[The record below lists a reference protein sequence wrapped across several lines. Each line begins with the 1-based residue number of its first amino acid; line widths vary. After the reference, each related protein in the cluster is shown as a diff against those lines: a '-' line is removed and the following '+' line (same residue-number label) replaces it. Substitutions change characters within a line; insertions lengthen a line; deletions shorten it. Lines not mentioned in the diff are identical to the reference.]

1 VKDNCSPYDVLRL
14 APDATNEE
22 IKAQYRKLVADNH
35 PDRLMG
41 RGVPAEFVAIAT
53 RKLAAI
59 NAAYDTIA
67 RERGL

>member
-1 VKDNCSPYDVLRL
+1 MR
-14 APDATNEE
+14 
-22 IKAQYRKLVADNH
+22 DNH
-35 PDRLMG
+35 PDRLMAN
-41 RGVPAEFVAIAT
+41 GVPAEFIELAN